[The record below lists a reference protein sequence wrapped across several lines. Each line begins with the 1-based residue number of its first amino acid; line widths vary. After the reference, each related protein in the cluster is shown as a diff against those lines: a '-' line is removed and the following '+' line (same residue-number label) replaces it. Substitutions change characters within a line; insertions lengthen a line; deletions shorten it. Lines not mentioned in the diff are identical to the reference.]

1 VTGRDRRST
10 VTQADDLVSGEPEQ
24 LQVAFPASPT
34 FTRIGRVAVVGLAL
48 RLGHDVATV
57 EKLRTAVDEAVSALQ
72 GRGRI
77 GVRAS
82 WTATELTVTLDNPQV
97 ELDDVDELVGRL
109 DALVTRASTAP
120 TTIQLILDLPAS

>member
-1 VTGRDRRST
+1 MTDTNDLGR
-10 VTQADDLVSGEPEQ
+10 GEPEQ

-57 EKLRTAVDEAVSALQ
+57 EKLRSAVDEAVQALQ
-72 GRGRI
+72 GGGRI

-82 WTATELTVTLDNPQV
+82 WTAEQLTVTLNNPNV
-97 ELDDVDELVGRL
+97 EVADPDVLADRL
-109 DALVTRASTAP
+109 SELVTRATAEP
-120 TTIQLILDLPAS
+120 TLIQLILDLPNA

>member
-1 VTGRDRRST
+1 MSESN
-10 VTQADDLVSGEPEQ
+10 DLLDGQPEQ

-57 EKLRTAVDEAVSALQ
+57 ENLRTAVDEAVSALQ

-82 WTATELTVTLDNPQV
+82 WTPTELTVTLDNPNV
-97 ELDDVDELVGRL
+97 EVDGTEDLRARLTELVNRVS
-109 DALVTRASTAP
+109 AEP
-120 TTIQLILDLPAS
+120 NTIQLILDLPES

>member
-1 VTGRDRRST
+1 M
-10 VTQADDLVSGEPEQ
+10 TQADDLVSGEPEQ

-72 GRGRI
+72 GSGRI
-77 GVRAS
+77 EVRAS

-109 DALVTRASTAP
+109 DALVTRASTTPA
-120 TTIQLILDLPAS
+120 TIQLVLDLPQS

>member
-1 VTGRDRRST
+1 M

-97 ELDDVDELVGRL
+97 EIADDEDLIERL
-109 DALVTRASTAP
+109 DPLVTRVSTSP
-120 TTIQLILDLPAS
+120 TTIQLVLDLPTA